1 MVVEALVAVRLEIV
15 VLPRFEVPDTY
26 KFVEVAFTNIALV
39 DVTAVPEAEVKKS
52 GPESVPPANGR

>member
-1 MVVEALVAVRLEIV
+1 MAVRLEIV